1 MSIEELLK
9 IKVDSYIEHFIINLD
24 LSDSTKNILKEQ
36 LKRHFLDEDL
46 IYDLKNSENELKSQ
60 LEENKKL
67 QTDIEIKDKVIEKTC
82 KYINEAKIM
91 NKAIPVYPN
100 KKDTPYTVG
109 VASIEEIKQY
119 FYKKVEEE
127 NVKN

>member
-24 LSDSTKNILKEQ
+24 LSDSTKNM
-36 LKRHFLDEDL
+36 LKRQLRKHFLDEDL

-67 QTDIEIKDKVIEKTC
+67 QTDIEIKDKVI
-82 KYINEAKIM
+82 
-91 NKAIPVYPN
+91 
-100 KKDTPYTVG
+100 DYT
-109 VASIEEIKQY
+109 IEEIHSIVNLGEFIDRNIDNLDTKEEIKEY
-119 FYKKVEEE
+119 FYKGVEDE
-127 NVKN
+127 